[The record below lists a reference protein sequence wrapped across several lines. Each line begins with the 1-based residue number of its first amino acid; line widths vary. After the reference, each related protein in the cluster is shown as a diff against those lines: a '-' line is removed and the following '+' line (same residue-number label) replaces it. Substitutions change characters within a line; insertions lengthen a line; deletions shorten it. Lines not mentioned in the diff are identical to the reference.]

1 MAYTASNSEQIIPAD
16 RATKEQCTRMIE
28 HFEQKQDTR
37 SVNQY
42 KNRLCEIYDFEQKF
56 LSIEL

>member
-1 MAYTASNSEQIIPAD
+1 MDQVIPVDKANKD
-16 RATKEQCTRMIE
+16 QCQQMIK
-28 HFEQKQDTR
+28 HFSQKQDSK

-56 LSIEL
+56 LNIQV